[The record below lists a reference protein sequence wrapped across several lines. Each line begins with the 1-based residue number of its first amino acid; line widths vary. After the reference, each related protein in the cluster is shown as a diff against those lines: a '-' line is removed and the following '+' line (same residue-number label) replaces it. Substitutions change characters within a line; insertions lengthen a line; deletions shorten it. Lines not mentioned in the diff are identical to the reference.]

1 MYEVKHV
8 LSVNGVDIYQ
18 AWLDTVQDTRSKA
31 RITTRVD
38 RAALGHFGITEPVG
52 DGVFEMTLYFG
63 PGFRVY
69 YAIQD
74 RKNCFPVGRWLK
86 GQTAE
91 RHPSGQGSLEILQ
104 GAAKMTIRTR
114 SHEDSVLEMLR
125 NDEAFALEYLSVAL
139 EEIDEAGGED
149 AFLVAVRRVAEA
161 RGGMLSLSQNT
172 GLNRANLYRSIAV
185 GGDPKLSTLLKVL
198 QALGV
203 GMSKVVSHR
212 TEQDVRA

>member
-1 MYEVKHV
+1 
-8 LSVNGVDIYQ
+8 
-18 AWLDTVQDTRSKA
+18 
-31 RITTRVD
+31 
-38 RAALGHFGITEPVG
+38 
-52 DGVFEMTLYFG
+52 
-63 PGFRVY
+63 
-69 YAIQD
+69 
-74 RKNCFPVGRWLK
+74 
-86 GQTAE
+86 
-91 RHPSGQGSLEILQ
+91 
-104 GAAKMTIRTR
+104 MTIRTR

-139 EEIDEAGGED
+139 EEIDEAWGED
-149 AFLVAVRRVAEA
+149 VFLVAVRRVAEA

>member
-1 MYEVKHV
+1 
-8 LSVNGVDIYQ
+8 
-18 AWLDTVQDTRSKA
+18 
-31 RITTRVD
+31 
-38 RAALGHFGITEPVG
+38 
-52 DGVFEMTLYFG
+52 
-63 PGFRVY
+63 
-69 YAIQD
+69 
-74 RKNCFPVGRWLK
+74 
-86 GQTAE
+86 
-91 RHPSGQGSLEILQ
+91 
-104 GAAKMTIRTR
+104 MTIHTR

-125 NDEAFALEYLSVAL
+125 DDEAFALEYLSVAL

-212 TEQDVRA
+212 AEQDVRA

>member
-1 MYEVKHV
+1 
-8 LSVNGVDIYQ
+8 
-18 AWLDTVQDTRSKA
+18 
-31 RITTRVD
+31 
-38 RAALGHFGITEPVG
+38 
-52 DGVFEMTLYFG
+52 MT
-63 PGFRVY
+63 
-69 YAIQD
+69 
-74 RKNCFPVGRWLK
+74 
-86 GQTAE
+86 
-91 RHPSGQGSLEILQ
+91 S
-104 GAAKMTIRTR
+104 RTR

-125 NDEAFALEYLSVAL
+125 DDEAFALEYLSVAL

>member
-1 MYEVKHV
+1 
-8 LSVNGVDIYQ
+8 
-18 AWLDTVQDTRSKA
+18 
-31 RITTRVD
+31 
-38 RAALGHFGITEPVG
+38 
-52 DGVFEMTLYFG
+52 
-63 PGFRVY
+63 
-69 YAIQD
+69 
-74 RKNCFPVGRWLK
+74 
-86 GQTAE
+86 
-91 RHPSGQGSLEILQ
+91 
-104 GAAKMTIRTR
+104 MTIRTR

-125 NDEAFALEYLSVAL
+125 DEAFALEYLSVAL
-139 EEIDEAGGED
+139 EEIDQAGGED

-212 TEQDVRA
+212 AEQDVGA

>member
-1 MYEVKHV
+1 
-8 LSVNGVDIYQ
+8 
-18 AWLDTVQDTRSKA
+18 
-31 RITTRVD
+31 
-38 RAALGHFGITEPVG
+38 
-52 DGVFEMTLYFG
+52 
-63 PGFRVY
+63 
-69 YAIQD
+69 
-74 RKNCFPVGRWLK
+74 
-86 GQTAE
+86 
-91 RHPSGQGSLEILQ
+91 
-104 GAAKMTIRTR
+104 MTIRTR

-125 NDEAFALEYLSVAL
+125 DDETFALDYISVAL

-212 TEQDVRA
+212 AEQDVRA

>member
-1 MYEVKHV
+1 
-8 LSVNGVDIYQ
+8 
-18 AWLDTVQDTRSKA
+18 
-31 RITTRVD
+31 
-38 RAALGHFGITEPVG
+38 
-52 DGVFEMTLYFG
+52 
-63 PGFRVY
+63 
-69 YAIQD
+69 
-74 RKNCFPVGRWLK
+74 
-86 GQTAE
+86 
-91 RHPSGQGSLEILQ
+91 
-104 GAAKMTIRTR
+104 MTIRTR

-125 NDEAFALEYLSVAL
+125 DDEAFALEYLSVAL

-203 GMSKVVSHR
+203 GLSNVVSHR
-212 TEQDVRA
+212 AEQDVRA

>member
-1 MYEVKHV
+1 
-8 LSVNGVDIYQ
+8 
-18 AWLDTVQDTRSKA
+18 
-31 RITTRVD
+31 
-38 RAALGHFGITEPVG
+38 
-52 DGVFEMTLYFG
+52 
-63 PGFRVY
+63 
-69 YAIQD
+69 
-74 RKNCFPVGRWLK
+74 
-86 GQTAE
+86 
-91 RHPSGQGSLEILQ
+91 
-104 GAAKMTIRTR
+104 MTIHTR

-125 NDEAFALEYLSVAL
+125 DDEAFALDYLSVAL

>member
-1 MYEVKHV
+1 
-8 LSVNGVDIYQ
+8 
-18 AWLDTVQDTRSKA
+18 
-31 RITTRVD
+31 
-38 RAALGHFGITEPVG
+38 
-52 DGVFEMTLYFG
+52 MT
-63 PGFRVY
+63 
-69 YAIQD
+69 
-74 RKNCFPVGRWLK
+74 
-86 GQTAE
+86 
-91 RHPSGQGSLEILQ
+91 S
-104 GAAKMTIRTR
+104 RTR
-114 SHEDSVLEMLR
+114 SHEDSVLEMLQD
-125 NDEAFALEYLSVAL
+125 DEAFALEYLSVAL

>member
-1 MYEVKHV
+1 MKTASLKCFETTKPLHSNTF
-8 LSVNGVDIYQ
+8 LS
-18 AWLDTVQDTRSKA
+18 
-31 RITTRVD
+31 
-38 RAALGHFGITEPVG
+38 H
-52 DGVFEMTLYFG
+52 
-63 PGFRVY
+63 
-69 YAIQD
+69 
-74 RKNCFPVGRWLK
+74 LK
-86 GQTAE
+86 KSMRQ
-91 RHPSGQGSLEILQ
+91 
-104 GAAKMTIRTR
+104 
-114 SHEDSVLEMLR
+114 
-125 NDEAFALEYLSVAL
+125 
-139 EEIDEAGGED
+139 GED

>member
-1 MYEVKHV
+1 
-8 LSVNGVDIYQ
+8 
-18 AWLDTVQDTRSKA
+18 
-31 RITTRVD
+31 
-38 RAALGHFGITEPVG
+38 
-52 DGVFEMTLYFG
+52 
-63 PGFRVY
+63 
-69 YAIQD
+69 
-74 RKNCFPVGRWLK
+74 
-86 GQTAE
+86 
-91 RHPSGQGSLEILQ
+91 
-104 GAAKMTIRTR
+104 MTIRTR

-125 NDEAFALEYLSVAL
+125 DDEAFALEYLSVAL

-212 TEQDVRA
+212 TKRPSVALSCTTGSVIQYRG

>member
-1 MYEVKHV
+1 
-8 LSVNGVDIYQ
+8 
-18 AWLDTVQDTRSKA
+18 
-31 RITTRVD
+31 
-38 RAALGHFGITEPVG
+38 
-52 DGVFEMTLYFG
+52 MTLG
-63 PGFRVY
+63 
-69 YAIQD
+69 
-74 RKNCFPVGRWLK
+74 
-86 GQTAE
+86 
-91 RHPSGQGSLEILQ
+91 
-104 GAAKMTIRTR
+104 TR

-125 NDEAFALEYLSVAL
+125 DDEAFALEYLSVAL

-149 AFLVAVRRVAEA
+149 AFLVAIRRVAEA